1 MSTTIR
7 MTLIGMT
14 EHYPTLFD
22 GLELPDGYNKEDF
35 IDSLLLEHGEK
46 GVIYSNPIFF
56 ASAIG
61 VWGRKWSHELERIR
75 LALYEDY
82 NPLHNFDRNEVY
94 TDERTGGKST
104 AHDFVGT
111 GSNNETYTLTSD
123 ATYSH
128 ERKSDETIS
137 HERKSD
143 ETLSHERKSDETI
156 SHERKSDE
164 TLQHVRENDETM
176 QHERDTNSET
186 EEKTSAF
193 NSSDYEPSK
202 QTIESG
208 GNYTDTRSGGDFT
221 DTTSG
226 GDYLD
231 TTSGGDFID
240 TTSGGDY
247 LDTTSGG
254 DFTDT
259 TSGGNYTDNHATT
272 SRDAGTESTIEN
284 DNTKHTGHLFGNI
297 GITESTTML
306 AHEVETRM
314 KYNLYEIASR
324 MFANEFLINIY

>member
-226 GDYLD
+226 G
-231 TTSGGDFID
+231 
-240 TTSGGDY
+240 
-247 LDTTSGG
+247 
-254 DFTDT
+254 
-259 TSGGNYTDNHATT
+259 NYTDNHATT